1 VTLGLR
7 ALSTK
12 YQKNDIGITKMKT
25 AKILERLIED
35 LELAII
41 KAKAQLEYIDKK
53 EAYEILIGESK
64 K

>member
-1 VTLGLR
+1 MTLGLR

-12 YQKNDIGITKMKT
+12 YQKRYRNNKN
-25 AKILERLIED
+25 D

-53 EAYEILIGESK
+53 EAYEILIGHERMGK
-64 K
+64 VINDME